1 MPMSFD
7 HDKIGK
13 PDCCQIPDKQLQE
26 IDIKNNINSNI
37 VMSSK
42 IKMIFRIIGVTLIVV
57 AVLVFILLIFI
68 L

>member
-1 MPMSFD
+1 MPMSFN

-42 IKMIFRIIGVTLIVV
+42 IKMIFRIIGVSLIVV

>member
-42 IKMIFRIIGVTLIVV
+42 IKMIFRIIGVSLIVV

>member
-1 MPMSFD
+1 MPMSFSR
-7 HDKIGK
+7 DKIGK

-42 IKMIFRIIGVTLIVV
+42 VKIIFRIIGVSLIVV

>member
-1 MPMSFD
+1 MPMSFS
-7 HDKIGK
+7 HDNIGK
-13 PDCCQIPDKQLQE
+13 PDCCRIPDKQLQE

-42 IKMIFRIIGVTLIVV
+42 IKMIFRIIGISLVV
-57 AVLVFILLIFI
+57 LAVLVFILLIFI